1 VAFGELMD
9 MARNNAMAG
18 GNACKPILFEPMIMS
33 IILAQAK
40 KLMMLEEKLNVAI
53 AERVGLKVTK
63 K

>member
-1 VAFGELMD
+1 

-40 KLMMLEEKLNVAI
+40 KLMMLEKLNVAI
-53 AERVGLKVTK
+53 AMRVGLKVTK